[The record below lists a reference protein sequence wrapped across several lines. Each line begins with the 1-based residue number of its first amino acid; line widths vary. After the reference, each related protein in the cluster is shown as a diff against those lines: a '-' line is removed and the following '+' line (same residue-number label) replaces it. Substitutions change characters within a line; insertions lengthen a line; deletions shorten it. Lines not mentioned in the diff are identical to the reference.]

1 MNQLTGFLD
10 INRYEDGDKVI
21 RPSLEAKVK
30 GEISIEDAFDSKIQE
45 LEADKQAAKRLR
57 NMKALKNANKRLGEL
72 QLNKTRL
79 LKVIS
84 GDTLIKEINNL
95 DIIRE
100 TLETAANEKW
110 WIESNLGK
118 GAASRNFYRDISAV
132 ITDSIGKK
140 NNKWNEFRTL
150 GAKKGASTGPEY
162 NKLIKYTPEVA
173 ERAVVFNNNIFKTV
187 VQSLDN
193 IEDLQLDNIPKGS
206 TSRFAKISS
215 LTGMRPENLAEL
227 SLKDI
232 DFKDG
237 TVSYIDKQ
245 GKRATVNVNKTSL
258 ALFQQQIDANIA
270 HGVGSSRTVFV
281 GTANQY
287 SKPINKHFKKIGAYV
302 QEVDGSVKKFQLY
315 DFRRLQKARLMANKQ
330 PQWVI
335 DALMGHSY
343 KGSNAEGIMEQ
354 GLTNADVRKVVA
366 STEVDFYNR
375 AGYSGDA
382 ITQFSG
388 SNVEGKP
395 KIRIQAG
402 SKPKDPPDIPPQDP
416 PPTSG
421 GTTTTTKKVQPKID
435 WAKKWGGRFLKYVV
449 PSLISPQALTA
460 EITLDASEIGA
471 TDKVSNQVQML
482 MSTGL
487 SEQEAIN
494 KYKENRASGKYP
506 EEATYYGTIEDYE
519 KDFLQEQKRLDDI
532 KQQES
537 NFAEILEKGYMKAD
551 IKYPNE

>member
-1 MNQLTGFLD
+1 
-10 INRYEDGDKVI
+10 
-21 RPSLEAKVK
+21 
-30 GEISIEDAFDSKIQE
+30 
-45 LEADKQAAKRLR
+45 
-57 NMKALKNANKRLGEL
+57 
-72 QLNKTRL
+72 
-79 LKVIS
+79 
-84 GDTLIKEINNL
+84 
-95 DIIRE
+95 
-100 TLETAANEKW
+100 
-110 WIESNLGK
+110 
-118 GAASRNFYRDISAV
+118 
-132 ITDSIGKK
+132 
-140 NNKWNEFRTL
+140 
-150 GAKKGASTGPEY
+150 
-162 NKLIKYTPEVA
+162 
-173 ERAVVFNNNIFKTV
+173 
-187 VQSLDN
+187 
-193 IEDLQLDNIPKGS
+193 
-206 TSRFAKISS
+206 
-215 LTGMRPENLAEL
+215 
-227 SLKDI
+227 
-232 DFKDG
+232 
-237 TVSYIDKQ
+237 
-245 GKRATVNVNKTSL
+245 
-258 ALFQQQIDANIA
+258 
-270 HGVGSSRTVFV
+270 
-281 GTANQY
+281 
-287 SKPINKHFKKIGAYV
+287 
-302 QEVDGSVKKFQLY
+302 
-315 DFRRLQKARLMANKQ
+315 MANKQ

-343 KGSNAEGIMEQ
+343 KGSYAEGIMEQ